1 MPGFDEVIEPDEASG
16 PTVRRSGMFSGFGVA
31 SAVLAVVALSVAVLI
46 SVMWSG
52 HRVAAAERSFQ
63 ARSMQAAAEW
73 TGVLI
78 NMNADNVEE
87 NLQRLRD
94 GTVGELNSGF
104 DASIA
109 PYRDVVTTLRSR
121 TTGEVESVS
130 IERIHRDPVGRPA
143 APAVPDLATALAART
158 DTVLVVATSVSQNA
172 GTTPTTVRWNLRLGV
187 SEVDGKLMIS
197 RLESIR

>member
-1 MPGFDEVIEPDEASG
+1 VTEPDDE
-16 PTVRRSGMFSGFGVA
+16 RSRVFSGFGIA
-31 SAVLAVVALSVAVLI
+31 SAVLAVVALAAAVLI
-46 SVMWSG
+46 AVMWSG
-52 HRVAAAERSFQ
+52 HRATAAERSYQ
-63 ARSMQAAAEW
+63 ARSMQVAAEW

-78 NMNADNVEE
+78 NMNADNVAE

>member
-16 PTVRRSGMFSGFGVA
+16 TTGRRSGMFSGFGVA

-52 HRVAAAERSFQ
+52 HRATAAERSFQ

-109 PYRDVVTTLRSR
+109 PYRDVVTTLRSS

-130 IERIHRDPVGRPA
+130 IEQIHRDPVGRPA

>member
-1 MPGFDEVIEPDEASG
+1 MPGFDEVIEPDEVSS
-16 PTVRRSGMFSGFGVA
+16 PTGRRSGTLSGFGVA

-52 HRVAAAERSFQ
+52 HRATAAERSFQ

-78 NMNADNVEE
+78 NMNADHVAE

-130 IERIHRDPVGRPA
+130 IEQIHRDPVGRPA

>member
-1 MPGFDEVIEPDEASG
+1 MPGFDEVIEPDEVSS
-16 PTVRRSGMFSGFGVA
+16 PTGRRSGTLSGFGVA

-52 HRVAAAERSFQ
+52 HRATAAERSFQ

-109 PYRDVVTTLRSR
+109 PYRDVVTTLRSS

-130 IERIHRDPVGRPA
+130 IEQIHRDPVGRPA